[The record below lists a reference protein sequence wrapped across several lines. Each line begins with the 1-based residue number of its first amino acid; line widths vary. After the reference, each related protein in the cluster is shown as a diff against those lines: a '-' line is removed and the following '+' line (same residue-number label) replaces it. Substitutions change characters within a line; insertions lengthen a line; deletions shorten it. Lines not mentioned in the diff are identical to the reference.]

1 MTRKR
6 NTRRTE
12 LEMPWTDRFMFKF
25 GSRVLL
31 GITIIAVFLTIA
43 QCTIEK
49 PESPEWTTRMTV
61 PIVNRTYDMEELVNK
76 IDQEGVGIDQQ
87 GNITFTISEAL
98 DTVRLDADVLAT
110 DDLTYAVTEVLGVVS
125 IDPPIIDPVSVS
137 LSAITG
143 LATGLPGDSANVN
156 SMGFDVYNT
165 LNQIEE
171 ISQATIASGDVIAI
185 VDNNLGVVLDTV
197 ILEIYDVT
205 NAVTVVT
212 DTFPAAIAAGQVDSL
227 VISLAGKTLSNA
239 LRVNVHCFTPGGTI
253 TSFSTRYLSTELVI
267 PSGLT
272 VSSAVAQ
279 IPAID
284 LAFSEQV
291 QLSEAERI
299 DTATLSTGQLTLT
312 ISNAT
317 NLSANLNVSIP
328 DLVTEGSS
336 LTIDTTVPPQGQV
349 QIVRD
354 LAGSQLVPGGSSL
367 PQLVDI
373 NVTVDIPGSGGQQ
386 VAVDQ
391 ADSLCVQAE
400 LTSLTFGSVTGV
412 FSSTEATF
420 DAESFNIDIPTGFDS
435 LELVSAVLTLDIEN
449 GTGLPGYLDIQL
461 VGNNGKS
468 LALTGDIEAGSS
480 SQPVT
485 TTITNSNIADFISP
499 LPSNVEAGGTVTFGD
514 GVTQATVTVDDFVFT
529 RVGIVAPMEMII
541 HESLIETDIQREEID
556 QEDIDAVTEH
566 VIEAGFIYNIVN
578 HLPLGASVEIFL
590 GPDSATLYTNPGLT
604 IGPMS
609 IDAAPVSGAGLV
621 IDTAST
627 GYQEIMLSGADIQI
641 LRNDTLYIG
650 QELIL
655 QGTDGQS
662 VRLIQSDYITVTGRF
677 EVEYRFDGEF

>member
-1 MTRKR
+1 MET
-6 NTRRTE
+6 
-12 LEMPWTDRFMFKF
+12 PWTDRFMFKF
-25 GSRVLL
+25 GSKILL

-49 PESPEWTTRMTV
+49 PESPEWTTRLTV

-110 DDLTYAVTEVLGVVS
+110 DDLTYSVTEVLGVVS
-125 IDPPIIDPVSVS
+125 IDPPTIDPVSVS

-165 LNQIEE
+165 LDQIEE
-171 ISQATIASGDVIAI
+171 FSQATVASGDVIAI
-185 VDNNLGVVLDTV
+185 VDNNLGVDLDTV
-197 ILEIYDVT
+197 ILEIYDIT
-205 NAVTVVT
+205 NAVTVAV
-212 DTFPAAIAAGQVDSL
+212 DTFPNTIVAGQVDSL
-227 VISLAGKTLSNA
+227 VISLTGKTLSNA
-239 LRVNVHCFTPGGTI
+239 LRVNVHGHTPGGTI
-253 TSFSTRYLSTELVI
+253 TSYSTRYLSTELVF

-279 IPAID
+279 IPAMD
-284 LAFSEQV
+284 LAFSEQIE
-291 QLSEAERI
+291 LGETERI

-317 NLSANLNVSIP
+317 NLSASLSVSIP
-328 DLVTEGSS
+328 DLVTQGSS
-336 LTIDTTVPPQGQV
+336 LSIDTTVPPQGQV

-386 VAVDQ
+386 VAVNQ
-391 ADSLCVQAE
+391 ADSFYVQAE

-420 DAESFNIDIPTGFDS
+420 DAESFDIDIPTGFDS

-461 VGNNGKS
+461 VGDNGKS

-480 SQPVT
+480 SQP
-485 TTITNSNIADFISP
+485 
-499 LPSNVEAGGTVTFGD
+499 
-514 GVTQATVTVDDFVFT
+514 
-529 RVGIVAPMEMII
+529 
-541 HESLIETDIQREEID
+541 
-556 QEDIDAVTEH
+556 
-566 VIEAGFIYNIVN
+566 
-578 HLPLGASVEIFL
+578 
-590 GPDSATLYTNPGLT
+590 
-604 IGPMS
+604 
-609 IDAAPVSGAGLV
+609 
-621 IDTAST
+621 
-627 GYQEIMLSGADIQI
+627 
-641 LRNDTLYIG
+641 
-650 QELIL
+650 
-655 QGTDGQS
+655 
-662 VRLIQSDYITVTGRF
+662 
-677 EVEYRFDGEF
+677 

>member
-6 NTRRTE
+6 NVKRTE
-12 LEMPWTDRFMFKF
+12 METPWTDRFMFKF
-25 GSRVLL
+25 GSKMLL
-31 GITIIAVFLTIA
+31 GITIVAVFLTIA

-49 PESPEWTTRMTV
+49 PESPEWTTRLTV

-87 GNITFTISEAL
+87 GNITFSISEDL

-110 DDLTYAVTEVLGVVS
+110 DDLTYGVTEVLGVVS
-125 IDPPIIDPVSVS
+125 IDPPTIDPVSVS

-143 LATGLPGDSANVN
+143 LATGLPDDPVAVSALSFEVENDMPAITN
-156 SMGFDVYNT
+156 F
-165 LNQIEE
+165 
-171 ISQATIASGDVIAI
+171 SQATIASGNVL
-185 VDNNLGVVLDTV
+185 VVVENNLGIALDTAIV
-197 ILEIYDVT
+197 ELYDVG
-205 NAVTVVT
+205 NAATLVT
-212 DTFPAAIAAGQVDSL
+212 DTFPGGIAAGTTDSL
-227 VISLAGKTLSNA
+227 TLSLASKSLSNS
-239 LRVNVHCFTPGGTI
+239 LGVNAQCHFSDGTI
-253 TSFSTRYLSTELVI
+253 DSVSSRYISTELVF

-272 VSSAVAQ
+272 VSSATAE
-279 IPAID
+279 IPALN
-284 LAFSEQV
+284 LAFAQQIE
-291 QLSEAERI
+291 LGETERI
-299 DTATLSTGQLTLT
+299 DTASLSTGQLALT

-317 NLSANLNVSIP
+317 NLSANLSVSIP
-328 DLVTEGSS
+328 DLVTQGSS
-336 LTIDTTVPPQGQV
+336 LSIDTTVPPQGQV

-354 LAGSQLVPGGSSL
+354 LAGSQLAPGGSSL
-367 PQLVDI
+367 PQLIDI

-386 VAVDQ
+386 VAVNQ
-391 ADSLCVQAE
+391 ADSFCVQAE

-420 DAESFNIDIPTGFDS
+420 DAESFEIDIPTGFDS

-461 VGNNGKS
+461 IGDNGKS

-485 TTITNSNIADFISP
+485 TTINNSDIADFISP
-499 LPSNVEAGGTVTFGD
+499 LPSHVEAGGTVTFGD

-529 RVGIVAPMEMII
+529 RVGIVAPLEMII
-541 HESLIETDIQREEID
+541 HESLIETDIEREEID
-556 QEDIDAVTEH
+556 QEDIDMVTDH
-566 VIEAGFIYNIVN
+566 VIEAGFVYNIVN
-578 HLPLGASVEIFL
+578 NLPLGASIEIFL
-590 GPDSATLYTNPGLT
+590 GADSATLYTNPGLT
-604 IGPMS
+604 IGPLS

-627 GYQEIMLSGADIQI
+627 GYQEIMLSNADIQI
-641 LRNDTLYIG
+641 LKNETLYIG

>member
-1 MTRKR
+1 MET
-6 NTRRTE
+6 
-12 LEMPWTDRFMFKF
+12 PWMNRFIFKF
-25 GSRVLL
+25 GSRMLL

-49 PESPEWTTRMTV
+49 PESPEWTTRLTV

-87 GNITFTISEAL
+87 GNITFSITEAL

-110 DDLTYAVTEVLGVVS
+110 DDLTYAVAELLGVVS
-125 IDPPIIDPVSVS
+125 IDPPTIDPVSVS

-143 LATGLPGDSANVN
+143 LATGLPGDSVVAVSALSFEVIN
-156 SMGFDVYNT
+156 SMPAITNF
-165 LNQIEE
+165 
-171 ISQATIASGDVIAI
+171 SQATIASGNVL
-185 VDNNLGVVLDTV
+185 VVVENNLGIALDTAIV
-197 ILEIYDVT
+197 ELYDVGNGAT
-205 NAVTVVT
+205 LVT
-212 DTFPAAIAAGQVDSL
+212 DTFPGGIPAGATDSL
-227 VISLAGKTLSNA
+227 TLSLAGKRLSNS
-239 LRVNVHCFTPGGTI
+239 LGVNAQCHFSDGTI
-253 TSFSTRYLSTELVI
+253 DSVSTRYIGTELI
-267 PSGLT
+267 FPSGLT

-279 IPAID
+279 IPAMD
-284 LAFSEQV
+284 LAFSEQIE
-291 QLSEAERI
+291 LGETERI

-317 NLSANLNVSIP
+317 NLSASLSVSIP
-328 DLVTEGSS
+328 DLVTEGSPLS
-336 LTIDTTVPPQGQV
+336 IDTTVPPQGQV
-349 QIVRD
+349 QIVRN

-373 NVTVDIPGSGGQQ
+373 NVTADLPGSGLQQ

-391 ADSLCVQAE
+391 ADSLYVQAE

-420 DAESFNIDIPTGFDS
+420 DAESFDIDIPTGFDS

-461 VGNNGKS
+461 IGDNGKS

-485 TTITNSNIADFISP
+485 TTITNSDIADFISP
-499 LPSNVEAGGTVTFGD
+499 LPSHVEAGGTVTFGD
-514 GVTQATVTVDDFVFT
+514 GVTQATVTVADFVFT
-529 RVGIVAPMEMII
+529 RVGIVAPLEMII
-541 HESLIETDIQREEID
+541 HESLVETDIEREEID
-556 QEDIDAVTEH
+556 QEDIDMVTDH
-566 VIEAGFIYNIVN
+566 VIEAGFVYNIVN
-578 HLPLGASVEIFL
+578 HLPLGASIEIFL

-604 IGPMS
+604 IGPLS
-609 IDAAPVSGAGLV
+609 IGAAPVSGAGLV

-627 GYQEIMLSGADIQI
+627 GYQEIMLSNADIQI
-641 LRNDTLYIG
+641 LKNDTLYIG

-662 VRLIQSDYITVTGRF
+662 VRLIQSDYMTVTGRF

>member
-1 MTRKR
+1 MET
-6 NTRRTE
+6 
-12 LEMPWTDRFMFKF
+12 PWTDRFIFKF
-25 GSRVLL
+25 GSRMLL

-49 PESPEWTTRMTV
+49 PESPEWTTRLTV

-87 GNITFTISEAL
+87 GNITFSISEAL

-110 DDLTYAVTEVLGVVS
+110 DDLTYSVTEVLGVVS
-125 IDPPIIDPVSVS
+125 IDPPTIDPVSVS

-143 LATGLPGDSANVN
+143 LATGLPDDTVTVSALSFDVIN
-156 SMGFDVYNT
+156 SMQAITNF
-165 LNQIEE
+165 
-171 ISQATIASGDVIAI
+171 SQATIASGNVL
-185 VDNNLGVVLDTV
+185 VVVENNLGIALDTAIV
-197 ILEIYDVT
+197 ELYDVG
-205 NAVTVVT
+205 NAATLVT
-212 DTFPAAIAAGQVDSL
+212 DTFPGGIPAGATDSL
-227 VISLAGKTLSNA
+227 TLSLAGKSLSNS
-239 LRVNVHCFTPGGTI
+239 LRVNAQCYLPGGTI
-253 TSFSTRYLSTELVI
+253 DSVSTRYLSTELVI

-291 QLSEAERI
+291 QLSEAERV

-317 NLSANLNVSIP
+317 NLAASLSVSIP
-328 DLVTEGSS
+328 DLVTQGSLLS
-336 LTIDTTVPPQGQV
+336 IDTTVPPQGQV
-349 QIVRD
+349 QIVRN

-367 PQLVDI
+367 PQSVDI
-373 NVTVDIPGSGGQQ
+373 NVTADLPGSGSQQ

-391 ADSLCVQAE
+391 ADSLYVQAE

-420 DAESFNIDIPTGFDS
+420 DAESFDIDIPTGFDS

-461 VGNNGKS
+461 IGDNGKS

-485 TTITNSNIADFISP
+485 TTITNSSIADFISP
-499 LPSNVEAGGTVTFGD
+499 LPSHVEAGGTVTFGD
-514 GVTQATVTVDDFVFT
+514 GVTQATVTVDDFVFS

-541 HESLIETDIQREEID
+541 HEALIETDIQREEIN
-556 QEDIDAVTEH
+556 QEDIDAVTDH
-566 VIEAGFIYNIVN
+566 VIEAGFVYNIVN
-578 HLPLGASVEIFL
+578 HLPLGATVEIFF
-590 GPDSATLYTNPGLT
+590 GSDSATLYTNPGLT
-604 IGPMS
+604 IGPLS

-627 GYQEIMLSGADIQI
+627 GYQEIMLSNADIQI
-641 LRNDTLYIG
+641 LKNDTLYIG

-655 QGTDGQS
+655 QGSDGQS